1 MTPALTIEIRGGM
14 LAEVYSS
21 DPDVDLVVIDWD
33 IAPDDPRAITTA
45 IGDRTLAGCVQ
56 RPNLSP
62 HDVRFSTSDAGLLLA
77 AAEQA
82 GQPDAEL
89 LPRVVR
95 ELSTREITTILQ
107 ALRWWQETTDDLDG
121 HHEPPTSEM
130 PLPHADI
137 DLLCQHLNW
146 GSAPGPGSSCRSE

>member
-21 DPDVDLVVIDWD
+21 DPDIDLVVIDWD
-33 IAPDDPRAITTA
+33 IAPDDPRAITTTL
-45 IGDRTLAGCVQ
+45 GDRTLAGYVQ

-137 DLLCQHLNW
+137 DLLCQRLNC
-146 GSAPGPGSSCRSE
+146 PG